1 MTEKQARNERSGK
14 AESDHH
20 IELAD
25 LTLEDLVPHRG
36 TMLLLDSVLEVDRNH
51 AMTQSTVK
59 PSWPLLEEGGVAPL
73 ICVELAAQTAGVC
86 NGWERI
92 HSLGLDSNQTG
103 WLVAVK
109 KAEFHAGPLPL
120 GTTITAR
127 AENTMVFDRFREVTS
142 VLYRDDQLI
151 AEIVLQLFQAET
163 EL

>member
-36 TMLLLDSVLEVDRNH
+36 TMLLLDSV
-51 AMTQSTVK
+51 
-59 PSWPLLEEGGVAPL
+59 LEEGGVAPL